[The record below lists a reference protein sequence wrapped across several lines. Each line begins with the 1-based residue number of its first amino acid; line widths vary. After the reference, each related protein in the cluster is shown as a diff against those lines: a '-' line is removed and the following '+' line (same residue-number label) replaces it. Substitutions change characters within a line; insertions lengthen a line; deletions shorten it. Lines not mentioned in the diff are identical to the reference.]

1 MADILASVSVVL
13 GAEISGFRAAMAQ
26 ANRDLK
32 GLRQAG
38 EALKDIG
45 TSLTQY
51 VTLPVA
57 ALGIASLKV
66 GGDFES
72 AFNKV
77 QAATQASGAEL
88 EALRKKARDIAL
100 DPDLKFSSI
109 QAAQALENL
118 AKNGASTRDILGG
131 AVDATTALATATG
144 AQLATAADIT
154 TDVMNNFGKSAQD
167 AAGLVSNITG
177 ATIASKFSIDDYR
190 QALGQ
195 AGAVAGQLGANFED
209 FNTALAVTSSGF
221 SSGSDAGTSFK
232 TFLQRLVPQSKEAA
246 AAMEKLGLNF
256 FDAQGKMLPLRD
268 IAGLLQKS
276 FAGLSDEARNTFGT
290 QIFGADS
297 IRTALLLAKAGSEG
311 FDEMAAS
318 IGKVNAAAQG
328 AILNQGFTGGLE
340 AFKSAVEGLAQA
352 VADSGLLAFFDG
364 MLRRGAAVAA
374 SLAQL
379 NPAVLSTGV
388 VFAGL
393 AAAVGPVAV
402 ALGTLGAAL
411 PAIRAGIVEVKAA
424 TLLLQNNMLALRGA
438 LAAVLSPT
446 GAIVAVLLTLGA
458 VIYAANTEGQRAYET
473 FQKQVQATQKL
484 DSSLTPLLDR
494 YDQLKSKTNLS
505 AAEQEELRSV
515 VQQVTAIMPEAGTK
529 IDQYGNYI
537 DIAAEKAR
545 KAVSTFQGL
554 DKAFAL
560 SSLPAARVR
569 LKELESSYASLQ
581 RTAEQVNET
590 GKLNGVALTSLGAK
604 GAAENIGYLRDDIA
618 KVGEELEKQR
628 TQVQDFEAA
637 AGLLSGTMGGQLKQ
651 ALTDAEIALKFF
663 GAGVEDATKK
673 TGLLADL
680 QARLKAAQDARP
692 ELKTAADIA
701 ASNALVASLEQQI
714 KRLNELG
721 NAQRENAK
729 AFRDIARESLALGDQ
744 FKYLEARR
752 DADLAGIKR
761 LLAAG
766 YSPLSTAVRVLTADY
781 ARLNATMLG
790 ASETL
795 AARSVK
801 GSEKLFE
808 AREFKI
814 ENPELDRDLKGK
826 GQFNLPEVLLPDYQ
840 SIFNNAAQRIIAG
853 GGAIKAAL
861 QPVTQAQ
868 LDFNTQM
875 GELSEQLS
883 VSIGPLLA
891 NFATQAAE
899 AFGSFAT
906 GAASLGDAMQSLFG
920 GVLQSLASF
929 MSDFG
934 QKLIVIGIGKQS
946 LDLLF
951 TGPQGGP
958 LAIAA
963 GVGLVALAGIA
974 SAASKSLSSS
984 LSSSIGSGG
993 ASSASSIRPPNYGQ
1007 HASQQTIKIEV
1018 GEMRLRGAEM
1028 VAIFKAEG
1036 YRVKLIG

>member
-13 GAEISGFRAAMAQ
+13 GAEISGFRAAMAN
-26 ANRDLK
+26 ARKELS
-32 GLRQAG
+32 GLVKFSEG
-38 EALKDIG
+38 LKDIG

-57 ALGIASLKV
+57 ALTAASLKV
-66 GGDFES
+66 GGDFQS
-72 AFNKV
+72 AFNRV
-77 QAATQASGAEL
+77 QAATQASGSEL
-88 EALRKKARDIAL
+88 EALRKKAQDIAL

-340 AFKSAVEGLAQA
+340 AFKSAMEGLAQA

-364 MLRRGAAVAA
+364 LLRRGAALAA

-388 VFAGL
+388 VLAGL
-393 AAAVGPVAV
+393 AASVGPVAV

-424 TLLLQNNMLALRGA
+424 TLLLQNNMVALRGA

-494 YDQLKSKTNLS
+494 YDQLKSKTTLS

-560 SSLPAARVR
+560 SSLPAARAQ
-569 LKELESSYASLQ
+569 LKELESSYATLQ
-581 RTAEQVNET
+581 RKAVEVNET
-590 GKLNGVALTSLGAK
+590 GKLNGVALSNLGAK

-628 TQVQDFEAA
+628 KQVQDFEAA
-637 AGLLSGTMGGQLKQ
+637 AGLLSGTLGGQLKQ

-663 GAGVEDATKK
+663 GAGVADATKK
-673 TGLLADL
+673 TGLLAEL
-680 QARLKAAQDARP
+680 EARLKAAQDARP
-692 ELKTAADIA
+692 ALGTVADIA
-701 ASNALVASLEQQI
+701 NSNALISNLKEQI
-714 KRLNELG
+714 KQLESLG
-721 NAQRENAK
+721 DAERENAK
-729 AFRDIARESLALGDQ
+729 AFRDIARESAALGDQ

-752 DADLAGIKR
+752 DTDLASIKR

-766 YSPLSTAVRVLTADY
+766 YGPHSAAVRALTADY

-795 AARSVK
+795 TGRMVK

-808 AREFKI
+808 T
-814 ENPELDRDLKGK
+814 PELKVDVPVTPDVPGL
-826 GQFNLPEVLLPDYQ
+826 LLPDYKTTFR
-840 SIFNNAAQRIIAG
+840 IAAENIAAG
-853 GGAIKAAL
+853 NGAL
-861 QPVTQAQ
+861 QAAFVPVTQAQ

-875 GELSEQLS
+875 GELAYNLS
-883 VSIGPLLA
+883 NSIGPL
-891 NFATQAAE
+891 FASFAAQAGE

-906 GAASLGDAMQSLFG
+906 GAASFGDAMQGLFG
-920 GVLQSLASF
+920 GILQALGGF
-929 MSDFG
+929 MSQFG
-934 QKLIVIGIGKQS
+934 QQLIAIGIGKLALDS
-946 LDLLF
+946 LF
-951 TGPQGGP
+951 SGPQGGP

-963 GVGLVALAGIA
+963 GAGLIALAGVVA
-974 SAASKSLSSS
+974 SVGKSASSS
-984 LSSSIGSGG
+984 LKGIGSGG
-993 ASSASSIRPPNYGQ
+993 ASSASEIRPTNYGQ
-1007 HASQQTIKIEV
+1007 GASQQTIKIEV

-1028 VAIFKAEG
+1028 VAILKAEG
-1036 YRVKLIG
+1036 YRVKLSG